1 MSGAREDKLQNR
13 HRLLWASPMLV
24 VRFASSVFHGVRLK
38 MKGMGFPQ
46 YMAYLSLVME
56 SPDGIR

>member
-13 HRLLWASPMLV
+13 HILFWASPMLV
-24 VRFASSVFHGVRLK
+24 VRFASPVFHGVRPK
-38 MKGMGFPQ
+38 MKGMDFPQ
-46 YMAYLSLVME
+46 YMAYFSSVRE